1 MNISN
6 EKIHWGKNHFQK
18 IMFQIEMLRDDL
30 EDEKLQVSREE
41 IKKRADELMR
51 LGEEH
56 VKFLHN
62 LADDNQEDE
71 KLQTQKAQI

>member
-1 MNISN
+1 
-6 EKIHWGKNHFQK
+6 
-18 IMFQIEMLRDDL
+18 MFQIEMLRDDL